1 MRPTFC
7 SLAILFLWHSVSFAD
22 DLNKPRGLSSKSQA
36 KVLGVIAKSYGH
48 NEQSKM
54 FQQQG
59 VSCSPQVGVT
69 NIERGA
75 TAPREVT
82 TVIKGDV
89 ISVCK

>member
-1 MRPTFC
+1 MRPILC
-7 SLAILFLWHSVSFAD
+7 ILSLLFFFHNVSFAD
-22 DLNKPRGLSSKSQA
+22 DLNKPRNLSSKSQA
-36 KVLGVIAKSYGH
+36 KVLSVIAKSYGR
-48 NEQSKM
+48 NEQGKM